1 MVEVG
6 DEVFDAGLEL
16 GFRGEAFASQ
26 ELAHRDREPD
36 LDLIEPGGMLGGEME
51 GDPVAGVAQKGLAA
65 GEGFEDAA
73 LAFFPELLFD
83 AAVAGHQTHDALGDV
98 GVEVVANDTPLMV
111 RRVGAEEAV
120 ALMREQGLMRL
131 PVLNARD
138 EVVGIVTYM
147 DTLSEKPRRKP
158 YKVTFYK
165 DMTGSHGQ
173 HKDVPVHTV
182 YVTGVDGKEKAE
194 GEAIKRFESDKHAQP
209 WTTAAN
215 GFDVEQPLP
224 KTERPAKR

>member
-1 MVEVG
+1 MKVKKALTSAVG
-6 DEVFDAGLEL
+6 
-16 GFRGEAFASQ
+16 R
-26 ELAHRDREPD
+26 
-36 LDLIEPGGMLGGEME
+36 IEPN
-51 GDPVAGVAQKGLAA
+51 
-65 GEGFEDAA
+65 AA
-73 LAFFPELLFD
+73 LKE
-83 AAVAGHQTHDALGDV
+83 AAYAMRTDDV
-98 GVEVVANDTPLMV
+98 GCLLVIENDHLVGTLTDRDIVVRSLAEGRDPMHLTARDVMSVATVSCYEDQPF
-111 RRVGAEEAV
+111 EEAV
-120 ALMREQGLMRL
+120 ALMREEGLMRL

-173 HKDVPVHTV
+173 HKDVPIHTV

-215 GFDVEQPLP
+215 GFDVEQPSP

>member
-1 MVEVG
+1 MKVKKALTSRVG
-6 DEVFDAGLEL
+6 
-16 GFRGEAFASQ
+16 RI
-26 ELAHRDREPD
+26 EPD
-36 LDLIEPGGMLGGEME
+36 ATLKE
-51 GDPVAGVAQKGLAA
+51 AA
-65 GEGFEDAA
+65 HAMRAE
-73 LAFFPELLFD
+73 
-83 AAVAGHQTHDALGDV
+83 DV
-98 GVEVVANDTPLMV
+98 GCLLVIEAEHLVGTLTDRDIVVRSLAEGRDPMHLTARDVMSVATVCCYEDQPF
-111 RRVGAEEAV
+111 EEAV

-147 DTLSEKPRRKP
+147 DALSEKPRRKP

-209 WTTAAN
+209 WTTAAD
-215 GFDVEQPLP
+215 GFDVEQPPP
-224 KTERPAKR
+224 KTERPAKG